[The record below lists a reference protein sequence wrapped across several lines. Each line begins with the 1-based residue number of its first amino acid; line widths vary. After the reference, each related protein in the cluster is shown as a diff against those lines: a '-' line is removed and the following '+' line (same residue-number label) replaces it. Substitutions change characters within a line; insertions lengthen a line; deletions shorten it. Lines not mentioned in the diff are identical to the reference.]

1 MSHTLCL
8 IIWHPDK
15 NEHPDA
21 NKIFVKIKQAYELLS
36 DPDRRRMY
44 DQHGIRSEDS
54 HFFAAKSD
62 LYRKTSSEQFENFFG
77 KQFNADNDISFYH
90 RISITI
96 KNYEKKIVPNSKFT
110 PYIVM
115 FYNDWCFRCTRL
127 ISVFK
132 RLIDALEPLD
142 SPQECSLRKAMAIF
156 LTNQIKARFEFQ
168 IFGIKEVS
176 KNLQLY
182 RFRCNCMEVEKL
194 WGINFAAVNA
204 AYEPGLVKKSG
215 VSSIPSLV
223 IILDGHCYIYR
234 ENVYTLPKIKEF
246 IRKKMPYSIK
256 QRIYDHNVED
266 FLGGWIDNRVR
277 ALILEPRNKTRLRY
291 LISAYSFQYR
301 VAFGFIDL
309 NDSRSEQIQKLFKVS
324 SNLDTLLM
332 FNEDSRRPRAQISL
346 PEIPVQTLNDM
357 ICSNQYLSLPRLSSQ
372 QVMEGVCPAE
382 WSQPRKRLCVILI
395 TENNDSH
402 NFARSAFRNIALQAE
417 YSIER
422 VRFAYIFKEK
432 QKEFIN
438 AISKGAEAD
447 QLSPIVIIW
456 RYDQTHI
463 KYEWVKGSHLNMD
476 FNLYD
481 SNEQVIN
488 LTRRYI
494 DNTIQRLLRTSET
507 FSYETFVKNLFDEHA
522 QSLINR
528 WLSKVEYIS
537 EYLNDNLEKEHV
549 LALLSLLGTIIFMF
563 AVGYVMVY
571 FVRVE
576 EENLKQKGH
585 FNGSNSTSLKQSRS
599 PPELKLHELRAEK
612 YNGMVRL
619 LKPGCRTIILLTDIK
634 TRPKLIPSFHKA
646 VWPYR
651 KSKTLLFGHMLIEKG
666 LLWYSELLRLSLCES
681 KTFKINPRN
690 CVGTVIALN
699 GHRKY
704 FCMYHAKHP
713 ETNNDRKRLMKMKK
727 HLERDTTDPE
737 VGAFV
742 EVHSDESDCEQ
753 KILLEE
759 NLLDGLSNWLD
770 RLFEGSTHRYSV
782 NYWPDFPTK

>member
-1 MSHTLCL
+1 MCRNIKYILLLLSAVLFFGLVVSSTDKADPYKILGIVNHATVQDIRRAYKHLVRV
-8 IIWHPDK
+8 WHPDK

-44 DQHGIRSEDS
+44 DQHGISSEDS
-54 HFFAAKSD
+54 HFFAAASD
-62 LYRKTSSEQFENFFG
+62 FYRKTSSEQFENFFG
-77 KQFNADNDISFYH
+77 KQFNADSDISFYH

-96 KNYEKKIVPNSKFT
+96 KNYEKKILPNSKFT

-132 RLIDALEPLD
+132 RLIDALEPL
-142 SPQECSLRKAMAIF
+142 
-156 LTNQIKARFEFQ
+156 
-168 IFGIKEVS
+168 
-176 KNLQLY
+176 
-182 RFRCNCMEVEKL
+182 
-194 WGINFAAVNA
+194 GINFAAVNA

-223 IILDGHCYIYR
+223 LILGGHCYIYR

-246 IRKKMPYSIK
+246 IRKKMPYSII
-256 QRIYDHNVED
+256 QRIYDNNVED

-324 SNLDTLLM
+324 LNRDTLLM
-332 FNEDSRRPRAQISL
+332 FNEDSRRPRAKISL
-346 PEIPVQTLNDM
+346 PEIPVQTLND
-357 ICSNQYLSLPRLSSQ
+357 IISSNQYLSLPRLSSQ

-402 NFARSAFRNIALQAE
+402 NFARTAFRNIALHAE

-432 QKEFIN
+432 QKEFITT
-438 AISKGAEAD
+438 ISKGAEAD
-447 QLSPIVIIW
+447 RLCPIVIIW

-463 KYEWVKGSHLNMD
+463 KYEWVKGSDLNMD

-481 SNEQVIN
+481 SNEQFIN

-507 FSYETFVKNLFDEHA
+507 FSYDTFVK
-522 QSLINR
+522 
-528 WLSKVEYIS
+528 
-537 EYLNDNLEKEHV
+537 
-549 LALLSLLGTIIFMF
+549 
-563 AVGYVMVY
+563 
-571 FVRVE
+571 
-576 EENLKQKGH
+576 
-585 FNGSNSTSLKQSRS
+585 
-599 PPELKLHELRAEK
+599 
-612 YNGMVRL
+612 
-619 LKPGCRTIILLTDIK
+619 
-634 TRPKLIPSFHKA
+634 
-646 VWPYR
+646 
-651 KSKTLLFGHMLIEKG
+651 
-666 LLWYSELLRLSLCES
+666 
-681 KTFKINPRN
+681 
-690 CVGTVIALN
+690 
-699 GHRKY
+699 
-704 FCMYHAKHP
+704 
-713 ETNNDRKRLMKMKK
+713 
-727 HLERDTTDPE
+727 
-737 VGAFV
+737 
-742 EVHSDESDCEQ
+742 
-753 KILLEE
+753 
-759 NLLDGLSNWLD
+759 
-770 RLFEGSTHRYSV
+770 
-782 NYWPDFPTK
+782 

>member
-1 MSHTLCL
+1 MCGNIKYVLLLLSGAFFFGLVVSSIDRADPYEILGVVNRATVQDIRRAYKHLVRA
-8 IIWHPDK
+8 WHPDK

-132 RLIDALEPLD
+132 RLIDALEPL
-142 SPQECSLRKAMAIF
+142 
-156 LTNQIKARFEFQ
+156 
-168 IFGIKEVS
+168 
-176 KNLQLY
+176 
-182 RFRCNCMEVEKL
+182 
-194 WGINFAAVNA
+194 GINFAAVNA

-223 IILDGHCYIYR
+223 VILGEHCYIYR

-246 IRKKMPYSIK
+246 IRKKMPYSIN

-309 NDSRSEQIQKLFKVS
+309 NDSKSEQIQKLFKVS

-346 PEIPVQTLNDM
+346 PEIPVQTLND
-357 ICSNQYLSLPRLSSQ
+357 IISSNQYLLLPRLSSQ

-402 NFARSAFRNIALQAE
+402 NFARTAFRNIALQAE

-447 QLSPIVIIW
+447 QLCPIVIIW

-481 SNEQVIN
+481 SNEQAIN

-494 DNTIQRLLRTSET
+494 DKTIQRLLRTSET

-537 EYLNDNLEKEHV
+537 EYLIDNLEKEHV

-576 EENLKQKGH
+576 EENLKRKGH
-585 FNGSNSTSLKQSRS
+585 LNGSNSTSLKQSRS

-634 TRPKLIPSFHKA
+634 TRPKLIPFFHKA

-713 ETNNDRKRLMKMKK
+713 ETKNDRKRLMKMKK

-742 EVHSDESDCEQ
+742 EVHSDDSDCEQ